1 MKNNVSSYRYID
13 TFDVSEISKSV
24 SRFDKE
30 WAIDTSRQHM
40 FKEHKDTYTY
50 MIQNFPLAWTPG
62 SEVKVEKRYADE
74 RHYLEIKELIEKL
87 LVLNPGIVARVMYI
101 KLPAKKNV
109 PHHKD
114 SGWYLSNVKRFH
126 IPVLTNDK
134 VSYTVND
141 ELKFMKVGECWE
153 INNTAYH
160 SVFND
165 GDTDRVHLV
174 VDIIPKEVLNEN

>member
-24 SRFDKE
+24 SSFDTE
-30 WAIDTSRQHM
+30 WVLDTSRQKM

-50 MIQNFPLAWTPG
+50 MIQNFPLGWSPG
-62 SEVKVEKRYADE
+62 YEINVEKKYVKE
-74 RHYLEIKELIEKL
+74 EHYLEVKHIIDSL
-87 LVLNPGIVARVMYI
+87 LSTHPGLVARVMYI
-101 KLPAKKNV
+101 KLPSKKNV
-109 PHHKD
+109 PHHRD
-114 SGWYLSNVKRFH
+114 SGWYLSNVRRFH
-126 IPVLTNDK
+126 IPILTNDE